1 MPPDLDLPFSS
12 LIHRI
17 GGKSTDVWE
26 IHYEAKNRQQ
36 HDDDVII
43 LSVGEESDEYTPR
56 EIQQAGIESIESG
69 RHHYTSVLGDDRL
82 RHNIAVRH
90 QSRTG
95 QQVSTDNVSVFSG
108 AQNALF
114 ATSLC
119 LLEHGTEVIVPELY
133 YATYPAAVKLSG
145 ATMIPLPTD
154 VSKGFQIDID
164 ALEKAITPRTRAILL
179 NSPNNPTG
187 AVYSRK
193 LLMQIV
199 GLCRKNRI
207 WIISDE
213 VYAEIAPQ
221 DFVSVSSLTGADDIT
236 VTISSVSKS
245 HRMTGWRCGWTV
257 APESLNDQ
265 FYNLNMCM
273 AYGLPAFIQDAAAY
287 ALEQNEHTAI
297 VVRDKLMQN
306 RDVVKEVLSHMHSA
320 HLYAEGGGMFAVL
333 DVRPLGQSSSEFAWG
348 LLNEQ
353 KVSLLPC
360 DGFGSS
366 GQGLLRISL
375 CLDEGTLRRAA
386 QRILAY
392 VETVAG

>member
-1 MPPDLDLPFSS
+1 MPVDQDLPFSS
-12 LIHRI
+12 LIHRV
-17 GGKSTDVWE
+17 GGKSADVWA
-26 IHYEAKNRQQ
+26 IHYEAKTRQQ
-36 HDDDVII
+36 HDHDVII
-43 LSVGEESDEYTPR
+43 LSVGEESDEYTPG
-56 EIQQAGIESIESG
+56 EIQQTAIESIESG
-69 RHHYTSVLGDDRL
+69 RHHYTSALGDERL
-82 RHNIAVRH
+82 RHSIAERH
-90 QSRTG
+90 QLRTG
-95 QQVSTDNVSVFSG
+95 QRVSADNVCVFSG

-133 YATYPAAVKLSG
+133 YATYPASVKLGG

-154 VSKGFQIDID
+154 VSNGFQVDID

-193 LLMQIV
+193 LLMRIV
-199 GLCRKNRI
+199 ELCRKNSI

-221 DFVSVSSLTGADDIT
+221 DFVSISSLEDADDIT

-257 APESLNDQ
+257 SPKTLNDQ
-265 FYNLNMCM
+265 FYNLNICM

-287 ALEQNEHTAI
+287 ALEQDEHTAI
-297 VVRDKLMQN
+297 VVRDKLMRN
-306 RDVVKEVLSHMHSA
+306 RDVIKETLSHIHGTS
-320 HLYAEGGGMFAVL
+320 LYAEGGGMFAVL
-333 DVRPLGQSSSEFAWG
+333 DVRPLGQSSSDFAWG

-375 CLDEGTLRRAA
+375 CLDESTLRTAA
-386 QRILAY
+386 QKILAY
-392 VETVAG
+392 VETVAT